1 MRAPRHYL
9 LLVVYLHSSS
19 KEKRETHIS
28 LTNSLLLSSSVL
40 SLFIKKS
47 LFCSSLFSLSFFL
60 QFFVKKM
67 QIHFPLL
74 SKTCKN
80 NSPPQFEDRRKK
92 EKRRKKNLQRIDFFR
107 DEITLS
113 NLSLQKKSSKRRACL
128 HTHACTHTH
137 TLLSLSI
144 CKLSEHCCC
153 CCCCEL
159 GVFSSSLSLSFLVRK
174 KKGEETED
182 D

>member
-28 LTNSLLLSSSVL
+28 LTNSLLLLFFRSL
-40 SLFIKKS
+40 SFHQKVS
-47 LFCSSLFSLSFFL
+47 LLLFSLLFL
-60 QFFVKKM
+60 VFLYNFFVKKM
-67 QIHFPLL
+67 QIPLFL
-74 SKTCKN
+74 QNLQKKFAT
-80 NSPPQFEDRRKK
+80 QIEGQTKK
-92 EKRRKKNLQRIDFFR
+92 EKRREEPSTDRFFQRR
-107 DEITLS
+107 DY
-113 NLSLQKKSSKRRACL
+113 SLETRSSKKIIIQTQGVFT
-128 HTHACTHTH
+128 HTRVHTH

-159 GVFSSSLSLSFLVRK
+159 SSVFSSSLSLFLSK
-174 KKGEETED
+174 KKKRGRD
-182 D
+182 

>member
-9 LLVVYLHSSS
+9 LLVVYLHSSL

-28 LTNSLLLSSSVL
+28 LTNSLFFSSSVL

-47 LFCSSLFSLSFFL
+47 LFCSSLLQLSFL

-67 QIHFPLL
+67 QIHSSLVQNLQKKFATPIRGQ
-74 SKTCKN
+74 T
-80 NSPPQFEDRRKK
+80 KK
-92 EKRRKKNLQRIDFFR
+92 EKRREEPSTDRFFQRRRRR
-107 DEITLS
+107 DYTLETLS
-113 NLSLQKKSSKRRACL
+113 SKKIIQTQGVFT
-128 HTHACTHTH
+128 HTRVHTH

-153 CCCCEL
+153 CCCCCEL
-159 GVFSSSLSLSFLVRK
+159 CSVFSSSLSLSLS
-174 KKGEETED
+174 
-182 D
+182 